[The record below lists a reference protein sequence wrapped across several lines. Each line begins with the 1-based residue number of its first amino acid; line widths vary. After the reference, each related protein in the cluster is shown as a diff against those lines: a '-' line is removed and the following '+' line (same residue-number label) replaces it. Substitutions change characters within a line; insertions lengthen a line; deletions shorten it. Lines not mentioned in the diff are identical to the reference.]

1 LWAVQADTLVQP
13 SVSVVREL
21 ESILTNG
28 GKGKDMANKK
38 EIQFDYGK
46 VERQF
51 TKEWAN
57 SGMIRVERIPDMV
70 SSLVTSRGE
79 MVEYIEA

>member
-1 LWAVQADTLVQP
+1 
-13 SVSVVREL
+13 
-21 ESILTNG
+21 
-28 GKGKDMANKK
+28 MASKK

-70 SSLVTSRGE
+70 SSLVTSRSE
-79 MVEYIEA
+79 MVEYIEALHDKIDWILEKNKCCDMPSCLTAGCTSDHK